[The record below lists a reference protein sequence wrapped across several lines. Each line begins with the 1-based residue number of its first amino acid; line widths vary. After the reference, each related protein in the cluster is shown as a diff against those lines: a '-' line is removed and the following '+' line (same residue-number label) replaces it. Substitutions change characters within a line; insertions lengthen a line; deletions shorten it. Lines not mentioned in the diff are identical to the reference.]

1 LSPKAALGFQVH
13 EGWALK
19 LSTGRAVRVP
29 TVGEL
34 FQGNAGTDAVTNPAL
49 KPEKSWTTEFS
60 SELTLAGTQR
70 LRNTLFHEATTDAL
84 YSQAIAGTTPIVN
97 SVQNIDRIRTIGLE
111 TAYDAPDLFVRGLDL
126 QGSLTYADSVIKAN
140 SSYVVTPGDT
150 IGKQQPRVP
159 KWRASLLLSY
169 RLTDALT
176 GSFGARYGSS
186 QYGQLNNS
194 DVNGFAY
201 QGFSKYV
208 TTDVRLHWKINRQWS
223 AAVGIDNLN
232 NYPYWNFHPYPQR
245 SYSAE
250 LRFDL

>member
-1 LSPKAALGFQVH
+1 
-13 EGWALK
+13 
-19 LSTGRAVRVP
+19 
-29 TVGEL
+29 
-34 FQGNAGTDAVTNPAL
+34 L

-176 GSFGARYGSS
+176 GSFGARYGST

-201 QGFSKYV
+201 QGFSKYY
-208 TTDVRLHWKINRQWS
+208 TTDVRLRWKIDRQWS
-223 AAVGIDNLN
+223 AAFGIDNLN
-232 NYPYWNFHPYPQR
+232 NYQYWNFHPYPQR